1 MKVCTVCNEIVST
14 AQGCSRVDCPIAG
27 QPADQSEIRIE
38 PGYTG
43 QADRLVQDGLD
54 RASDFAR
61 GATRPVVFAIAIA
74 LAISLVVG
82 FFLFSDTHGGSLP
95 PNATVTVKA
104 EANVRSG
111 PTSEG
116 TVILGKLAAGTSLKG
131 RWVSGATSATER
143 WFEFEQGSAKA
154 YVWEGNISGEPLE
167 IKQVAKEAP
176 KKPAPDASAFADQYP
191 STLIQGYSIFDAP
204 DLQSTIKSMPNG
216 DRIWTDVNKI
226 RQSLSVEAPINI
238 ENPGPYQ
245 SLIISLCEQHNCGGP
260 GSRQLLIEY
269 FPSSKPKERQAF
281 VCLKSGSS
289 RSVYDPWGEG
299 YMEGDECTAG
309 GFFYGD

>member
-14 AQGCSRVDCPIAG
+14 VQGCSRADCPIAR
-27 QPADQSEIRIE
+27 QPEDQSQLHIE

-54 RASDFAR
+54 RAGVFAR
-61 GATRPVVFAIAIA
+61 GATRPVAFVVAIA
-74 LAISLVVG
+74 LAISLLVG
-82 FFLFSDTHGGSLP
+82 FFHFRNTDGGSPP

-104 EANVRSG
+104 EANIRSG

-116 TVILGKLAAGTSLKG
+116 TVVLGKLAVGTSLKG

-143 WFEFEQGSAKA
+143 WFEFEQGSVKA
-154 YVWEGNISGEPLE
+154 YVWEGNISIEPLK
-167 IKQVAKEAP
+167 IKPVVKEAP
-176 KKPAPDASAFADQYP
+176 KKAAPDALAFADQYP
-191 STLIQGYSIFDAP
+191 STLIQGFSIFDAP
-204 DLQSTIKSMPNG
+204 DLQSTIKTMPNG
-216 DRIWTDVNKI
+216 DRIWSDVNKI
-226 RQSLSVEAPINI
+226 RQSLSVEAPIKI
-238 ENPGPYQ
+238 GNPGPYQ
-245 SLIISLCEQHNCGGP
+245 NLIISLCEQHNCGGP

-269 FPSSKPKERQAF
+269 FPNSKPKERQVF

-289 RSVYDPWGEG
+289 RSVYDSWGEG
-299 YMEGDECTAG
+299 YMEGDECTEG